1 MAKTFI
7 MGDAAMSDE
16 ERENLKKHQEEQE
29 KQNKELLEQQ
39 KKKETEKKQ
48 VTLADLLKTTL
59 TPQED
64 RIIVWR
70 DKAELFTEGGL
81 LKPQEALDRER
92 PFRGTVIAVGAGK
105 SNENLTQELL
115 LAILEANDG
124 RSEAVVEFEK
134 RITTI
139 TSNYKPGERI
149 MFGRFAGTPVDDP
162 ETGEELLIMRPMD
175 IFVKL

>member
-29 KQNKELLEQQ
+29 KQNKELLEQE
-39 KKKETEKKQ
+39 KKKEAEKKQ
-48 VTLADLLKTTL
+48 VTLTDLLKTTL
-59 TPQED
+59 NPQED

-81 LKPQEALDRER
+81 LKPEEVLQKER
-92 PFRGTVIAVGAGK
+92 PFRGTVIAVGPGK
-105 SNENLTQELL
+105 DNENLTQEIMC
-115 LAILEANDG
+115 AILSRMGYPGDASKFRD
-124 RSEAVVEFEK
+124 
-134 RITTI
+134 RIM
-139 TSNYKPGERI
+139 TSTSKYKPGERI
-149 MFGRFAGTPVDDP
+149 MFGRFAGTPIDDP
-162 ETGEELLIMRPMD
+162 ETGEELLIMRPSD